1 MMLRPKSSFSPE
13 NMPVLSIQPK
23 QLDMGFKSLQYS
35 RSERNMHT
43 NRLIQSQNILTERLG
58 NSHIKLSKNKNFGM
72 NTRNN
77 NSGPFYKNKM
87 TVINEEDELFPD
99 NSLTLFDNSG
109 TQSILSFLIQK

>member
-1 MMLRPKSSFSPE
+1 
-13 NMPVLSIQPK
+13 
-23 QLDMGFKSLQYS
+23 
-35 RSERNMHT
+35 
-43 NRLIQSQNILTERLG
+43 
-58 NSHIKLSKNKNFGM
+58 M